1 MLFNVAVLP
10 LLAVAGSAIAAPHR
24 MNVVHIP
31 FPLARKQVDDKTST
45 ATSTLGNSVETVTV
59 TKVLTVTV
67 TADASAV
74 TATAGTP
81 DILAESVF
89 VTTEVETQLV
99 TTTVAG
105 KGTIETQ
112 LATTVRTLTEFE
124 TNVPAPAATAAAP
137 DSLVDVESVF
147 VTTEVETQLV
157 TTTVAGK
164 GTIETQLATTVRT
177 LTEFETEVPAPAAT
191 AAAPDILVESVFVT
205 TEVET
210 QLVTTTVPGK
220 GMIETQLATTV
231 RMLTE
236 FETDVSAPAA
246 TAAALDSLV
255 DVESVFVTTEVETQ
269 LATTTVA
276 GKGTIETQ
284 LATTVR
290 TLTDFET
297 DVPAATAAAGNKGEK
312 GAPKKASIARSCAS
326 SHDGS
331 QLSPSASYQLRILM

>member
-24 MNVVHIP
+24 MNV
-31 FPLARKQVDDKTST
+31 ARTQVDDKTST
-45 ATSTLGNSVETVTV
+45 ATSTLSNSVETVTV
-59 TKVLTVTV
+59 TKFLTVTV
-67 TADASAV
+67 TADASAA

-112 LATTVRTLTEFE
+112 LATTVRTLTDLE
-124 TNVPAPAATAAAP
+124 NDVPAPATTAAAP
-137 DSLVDVESVF
+137 DILVESVF
-147 VTTEVETQLV
+147 VTTEVEAQLV

-177 LTEFETEVPAPAAT
+177 LTEFETDVSAPAAT

-205 TEVET
+205 TEVE
-210 QLVTTTVPGK
+210 
-220 GMIETQLATTV
+220 M
-231 RMLTE
+231 
-236 FETDVSAPAA
+236 
-246 TAAALDSLV
+246 
-255 DVESVFVTTEVETQ
+255 Q

-290 TLTDFET
+290 TLTEFET
-297 DVPAATAAAGNKGEK
+297 DVPA
-312 GAPKKASIARSCAS
+312 RS
-326 SHDGS
+326 
-331 QLSPSASYQLRILM
+331 LYPSKHTR

>member
-24 MNVVHIP
+24 INV
-31 FPLARKQVDDKTST
+31 ARTQVDDKTST
-45 ATSTLGNSVETVTV
+45 ATSTLGNSVETLTV

-67 TADASAV
+67 TADASAA

-89 VTTEVETQLV
+89 VTTELETQLV

-124 TNVPAPAATAAAP
+124 TDVSAPAATAAAPDSLVDVESVFVATEVETQLVTTTVVGKGTIETQLATTVRTLTEFETDVSAPAATAAAP

-147 VTTEVETQLV
+147 VT
-157 TTTVAGK
+157 
-164 GTIETQLATTVRT
+164 I
-177 LTEFETEVPAPAAT
+177 
-191 AAAPDILVESVFVT
+191 
-205 TEVET
+205 
-210 QLVTTTVPGK
+210 
-220 GMIETQLATTV
+220 
-231 RMLTE
+231 
-236 FETDVSAPAA
+236 
-246 TAAALDSLV
+246 
-255 DVESVFVTTEVETQ
+255 EVETQ

-312 GAPKKASIARSCAS
+312 GALKKASIA
-326 SHDGS
+326 GS
-331 QLSPSASYQLRILM
+331 VSIV